1 MMASQAQILLAW
13 DEYGDVVHYGDDSAL
28 PGDDKDAIAGSLL
41 RQCGAEVGG
50 LASVHPQQQQQQH
63 LDSKRSRATTGKIR
77 GSDGNG
83 GGGCNDDKSLLWLGQ
98 DRHQKALLQR
108 IRLMN
113 FVGTKSSEELE
124 KIEAEAGND
133 RASRITST
141 RTNIGGFTLSYH
153 DIAIDSQSAS
163 AEAGP
168 CPTMTSIDS
177 DDGGPTCIVK
187 SKENS
192 KPAST
197 NQRQMNKEKG
207 AAYKSSV
214 RASAAMNRR
223 RARTRNTRQDRM
235 ADTDNCQWDDGK
247 RQALQRKLESSRGTI
262 REIDHAIK
270 GDMIFV
276 HQSYR
281 RGGEQPIL
289 REELHR
295 LGARALSAACDKLT
309 IRLRR
314 RTLKQWSQGVKR
326 DVRREQI
333 LKLRQYRA
341 LKRLVRCVKK
351 VTRESLASAC
361 FRWRVESER
370 RRQEERE
377 FSATRIQSALRSML
391 ATKKLEELRAEK
403 REWAR
408 QTLQR
413 LFRGC
418 SARMVFRN
426 MICQRNRHNAAQ
438 MLQCCVRCWLAR
450 TMLKRL
456 KLERQRQI
464 SAVIVQKMIRGRKG
478 RKVALQALD
487 CRRRRAAA
495 IHIQR
500 ISRGRRD
507 HVEYK
512 KRRASIKRN
521 RAATVLQAQ
530 VRRNRDTRYVARER
544 KKNMKR
550 ERGTLMLQRI
560 FRGHKCRQTMRRIQL
575 EEIQETHRRYSSAT
589 IIQSLFRARV
599 ARHRVEAIRR
609 TAITVMIREAR
620 QFEEFWNDDVN
631 GWCYYNGKTGEMLLS
646 PPITGY
652 TRVADADADGPVLV
666 LQSGR
671 IISDPVDDDVDI
683 ESSVDDELCSEEER
697 NTDLQV

>member
-1 MMASQAQILLAW
+1 
-13 DEYGDVVHYGDDSAL
+13 
-28 PGDDKDAIAGSLL
+28 
-41 RQCGAEVGG
+41 
-50 LASVHPQQQQQQH
+50 
-63 LDSKRSRATTGKIR
+63 
-77 GSDGNG
+77 
-83 GGGCNDDKSLLWLGQ
+83 
-98 DRHQKALLQR
+98 
-108 IRLMN
+108 MN

-124 KIEAEAGND
+124 KIELEAGND
-133 RASRITST
+133 LASRITST

-192 KPAST
+192 KPTST

-207 AAYKSSV
+207 GAYKSSV

-223 RARTRNTRQDRM
+223 RDRTRRNTRQDRM
-235 ADTDNCQWDDGK
+235 ADTENSQWDDGK
-247 RQALQRKLESSRGTI
+247 RQALQRKLESSRGTM

-270 GDMIFV
+270 GDMLFV

-295 LGARALSAACDKLT
+295 LGAQALSAGCDKLT

-314 RTLKQWSQGVKR
+314 RALKQWSQGVKR
-326 DVRREQI
+326 DVRREQV

-351 VTRESLASAC
+351 AARESLASAC

-377 FSATRIQSALRSML
+377 FSATCIQSALRSML

-438 MLQCCVRCWLAR
+438 MLQCCIRCWLAR

-456 KLERQRQI
+456 KLERQRQS

-478 RKVALQALD
+478 RIVALQALD

-495 IHIQR
+495 THIQR

-507 HVEYK
+507 HVAYR
-512 KRRASIKRN
+512 KRLIVIKRN
-521 RAATVLQAQ
+521 TAATVLQAQ
-530 VRRNRDTRYVARER
+530 VRRNRDARYVARE
-544 KKNMKR
+544 KKLLDTKR

-560 FRGHKCRQTMRRIQL
+560 FRGHKCRH
-575 EEIQETHRRYSSAT
+575 EAHRRYTSAT
-589 IIQSLFRARV
+589 IIQSSFRARV
-599 ARHRVEAIRR
+599 ARYRVEAIRR
-609 TAITVMIREAR
+609 TAISVMIREAR
-620 QFEEFWNDDVN
+620 RWLEVYDMK
-631 GWCYYNGKTGEMLLS
+631 GWYYYNGKTGEMLFN

-652 TRVADADADGPVLV
+652 TRVADADADADGPVLV

-671 IISDPVDDDVDI
+671 IISDPENCGVDI
-683 ESSVDDELCSEEER
+683 ESPVDDELCSEEER
-697 NTDLQV
+697 NNDLQV

>member
-1 MMASQAQILLAW
+1 M
-13 DEYGDVVHYGDDSAL
+13 
-28 PGDDKDAIAGSLL
+28 
-41 RQCGAEVGG
+41 C
-50 LASVHPQQQQQQH
+50 
-63 LDSKRSRATTGKIR
+63 IR
-77 GSDGNG
+77 D
-83 GGGCNDDKSLLWLGQ
+83 
-98 DRHQKALLQR
+98 
-108 IRLMN
+108 RLMN

-124 KIEAEAGND
+124 KIELEAGND
-133 RASRITST
+133 LASRITST

-192 KPAST
+192 KPTST

-207 AAYKSSV
+207 GAYKSSV

-223 RARTRNTRQDRM
+223 RDRTRRNTRQDRM
-235 ADTDNCQWDDGK
+235 ADTENSQWDDGK
-247 RQALQRKLESSRGTI
+247 RQALQRKLESSRGTM

-270 GDMIFV
+270 GDMLFV

-295 LGARALSAACDKLT
+295 LGAQALSAGCDKLT

-314 RTLKQWSQGVKR
+314 RALKQWSQGVKR
-326 DVRREQI
+326 DVRREQV

-351 VTRESLASAC
+351 VARESLASAC

-377 FSATRIQSALRSML
+377 FSATCIQSALRSML

-438 MLQCCVRCWLAR
+438 MLQCCIRCWLAR

-456 KLERQRQI
+456 KLERQRQS

-478 RKVALQALD
+478 RIVALQALD

-495 IHIQR
+495 THIQR

-507 HVEYK
+507 HVAYR
-512 KRRASIKRN
+512 KRLIVIKRN
-521 RAATVLQAQ
+521 TAATVLQAQ
-530 VRRNRDTRYVARER
+530 VRRNRDARYVARE
-544 KKNMKR
+544 KKLLDTKR

-560 FRGHKCRQTMRRIQL
+560 FRGHKCRH
-575 EEIQETHRRYSSAT
+575 EAHRRYTSAT
-589 IIQSLFRARV
+589 IIQSSFRARV
-599 ARHRVEAIRR
+599 ARYRVEAIRR
-609 TAITVMIREAR
+609 TAISVMIREAR
-620 QFEEFWNDDVN
+620 RWLEVYDMK
-631 GWCYYNGKTGEMLLS
+631 GWYYYNGKTGEMLFN

-652 TRVADADADGPVLV
+652 TRVADADADADGPVLV

-671 IISDPVDDDVDI
+671 IISDPENCGVDI
-683 ESSVDDELCSEEER
+683 ESPVDDELCSEEER
-697 NTDLQV
+697 NNDLQV

>member
-1 MMASQAQILLAW
+1 MASQAQILLAW
-13 DEYGDVVHYGDDSAL
+13 DEFGDVVHCDDSAL
-28 PGDDKDAIAGSLL
+28 PAGDDKDAIADSLL

-83 GGGCNDDKSLLWLGQ
+83 GGCNDDKSLLWLGH

-133 RASRITST
+133 RASRISS

-192 KPAST
+192 KPTST

-207 AAYKSSV
+207 GAYKSSV

-223 RARTRNTRQDRM
+223 RDRTRRNTRQDRM
-235 ADTDNCQWDDGK
+235 ADTENSQWDDGK
-247 RQALQRKLESSRGTI
+247 RQALQRKLESSRGTM

-270 GDMIFV
+270 GDMLFV

-295 LGARALSAACDKLT
+295 LGAQALSAGCDKLT

-314 RTLKQWSQGVKR
+314 RALKQWSQGVKG
-326 DVRREQI
+326 DVRREQV

-351 VTRESLASAC
+351 VARESLASAC

-377 FSATRIQSALRSML
+377 FSATCIQSALRSML

-426 MICQRNRHNAAQ
+426 MICLRNRHNAAQ
-438 MLQCCVRCWLAR
+438 MLQCCIRCWLAR

-456 KLERQRQI
+456 KLERQRQS

-512 KRRASIKRN
+512 KRITSIKRN
-521 RAATVLQAQ
+521 TAATVLQAQ
-530 VRRNRDTRYVARER
+530 VRRNRDTRYVARE
-544 KKNMKR
+544 KKKLDMKR

-560 FRGHKCRQTMRRIQL
+560 FRGHKCRH
-575 EEIQETHRRYSSAT
+575 EAHRRYTSAT
-589 IIQSLFRARV
+589 IIQSSFRARV
-599 ARHRVEAIRR
+599 ARYRVEAIRR
-609 TAITVMIREAR
+609 TAISVMIREAR
-620 QFEEFWNDDVN
+620 PWVEVYDMNS
-631 GWCYYNGKTGEMLLS
+631 WCYYNGKTGEMLFN

-671 IISDPVDDDVDI
+671 IISDPANCGVDI
-683 ESSVDDELCSEEER
+683 KSPVDDELCSEEER
-697 NTDLQV
+697 NKDLQAIKVM

>member
-1 MMASQAQILLAW
+1 M
-13 DEYGDVVHYGDDSAL
+13 GRVRRRVHCDDAAL

-41 RQCGAEVGG
+41 RQCGANVGG
-50 LASVHPQQQQQQH
+50 LLASVHPQQQQQQH

-83 GGGCNDDKSLLWLGQ
+83 GGSCNDDKTLLWLGQ

-108 IRLMN
+108 IRLMS

-163 AEAGP
+163 AEPGP
-168 CPTMTSIDS
+168 CPTMTSIDP
-177 DDGGPTCIVK
+177 DDGGPTRIVK

-197 NQRQMNKEKG
+197 NRRQMNKEKG
-207 AAYKSSV
+207 GAYKSSV

-223 RARTRNTRQDRM
+223 RARSRNARQDRM

-247 RQALQRKLESSRGTI
+247 RQALQRKLESSRGTM

-276 HQSYR
+276 HKSYR

-295 LGARALSAACDKLT
+295 LGAQALSAGCDKLT
-309 IRLRR
+309 VRLRR

-377 FSATRIQSALRSML
+377 FSATLIQSALRSML
-391 ATKKLEELRAEK
+391 AIKKLEELRAEK

-426 MICQRNRHNAAQ
+426 MICQRNRHNAAH
-438 MLQCCVRCWLAR
+438 MLQCCIRCWLAR

-464 SAVIVQKMIRGRKG
+464 SAVIVQKMIRGRRG

-507 HVEYK
+507 HVAYK
-512 KRRASIKRN
+512 KRLTIIKRN
-521 RAATVLQAQ
+521 TAATVLQAQ
-530 VRRNRDTRYVARER
+530 VRRNRDTRYVARE
-544 KKNMKR
+544 KKKR

-575 EEIQETHRRYSSAT
+575 EEIQEAQRQYTSAT

-609 TAITVMIREAR
+609 TAISIMIGEAR
-620 QFEEFWNDDVN
+620 QFVEMWNDDVN

-652 TRVADADADGPVLV
+652 TRVTDADADGPVLV

-683 ESSVDDELCSEEER
+683 ESSVDHELCSEEER
-697 NTDLQV
+697 NKDLQV

>member
-1 MMASQAQILLAW
+1 MASQAQVLLAW
-13 DEYGDVVHYGDDSAL
+13 DEFGDVVHCDDSAL
-28 PGDDKDAIAGSLL
+28 PAGDDKDAIADSLL

-83 GGGCNDDKSLLWLGQ
+83 GGCNDDKSLLWLGH

-133 RASRITST
+133 LASRIST

-163 AEAGP
+163 TEAGP
-168 CPTMTSIDS
+168 CPTMTSIDP

-192 KPAST
+192 QPAST

-207 AAYKSSV
+207 GAYKSSV

-223 RARTRNTRQDRM
+223 RDRTRRNTRQDRM
-235 ADTDNCQWDDGK
+235 ADTENSQWDDGK
-247 RQALQRKLESSRGTI
+247 RQALQRKLESSRGTM

-270 GDMIFV
+270 GDMLFV

-295 LGARALSAACDKLT
+295 LGAQALSAGCDKLT

-314 RTLKQWSQGVKR
+314 RALKQWSQGVKR
-326 DVRREQI
+326 DVRREQV

-351 VTRESLASAC
+351 VARESLASAC

-377 FSATRIQSALRSML
+377 FRATCIQSALRSML

-438 MLQCCVRCWLAR
+438 MLQCCIRCWLAR

-464 SAVIVQKMIRGRKG
+464 SAVIVQTMIRGRKG
-478 RKVALQALD
+478 RTAALQALD

-507 HVEYK
+507 HVAYR
-512 KRRASIKRN
+512 KRLTVIKRN
-521 RAATVLQAQ
+521 TAATVLQAQ
-530 VRRNRDTRYVARER
+530 VRRNRDARYVARE
-544 KKNMKR
+544 KKKFLDMKR

-560 FRGHKCRQTMRRIQL
+560 FRKCRH
-575 EEIQETHRRYSSAT
+575 EAHRRYTSAT
-589 IIQSLFRARV
+589 IIQSSFRARV
-599 ARHRVEAIRR
+599 ARYRVEAIRR
-609 TAITVMIREAR
+609 TAISVMIREAR
-620 QFEEFWNDDVN
+620 QWVEVWNDDMN
-631 GWCYYNGKTGEMLLS
+631 GWCYYNGKTGEMLLFN

-671 IISDPVDDDVDI
+671 NISDPESGVDI
-683 ESSVDDELCSEEER
+683 DSSVDNELSSEEER
-697 NTDLQV
+697 NKDLQV

>member
-1 MMASQAQILLAW
+1 MASQAQILLAW
-13 DEYGDVVHYGDDSAL
+13 DEYGDVVHCDDSAL
-28 PGDDKDAIAGSLL
+28 PAGDDKVAGSLL

-77 GSDGNG
+77 SSDGN
-83 GGGCNDDKSLLWLGQ
+83 GGGCNDDKSLLWLGH

-133 RASRITST
+133 RANRITST

-168 CPTMTSIDS
+168 CPTMTSIDP

-207 AAYKSSV
+207 GAYKSSV

-223 RARTRNTRQDRM
+223 RDRTTRNTRQDRM
-235 ADTDNCQWDDGK
+235 ADTDNSQWDDGK
-247 RQALQRKLESSRGTI
+247 RQALQRKLESSRGTM

-270 GDMIFV
+270 GDMLFV

-295 LGARALSAACDKLT
+295 LGAQALSAGCDKLT
-309 IRLRR
+309 TRLRR
-314 RTLKQWSQGVKR
+314 RALKQWSQGVKG

-351 VTRESLASAC
+351 VARESLASAC

-370 RRQEERE
+370 QRQEERE
-377 FSATRIQSALRSML
+377 FSATCIQSALRSML

-438 MLQCCVRCWLAR
+438 MLQCCIRCWLAR
-450 TMLKRL
+450 TTLKRL

-478 RKVALQALD
+478 RKVALQVLD

-507 HVEYK
+507 HVAYR
-512 KRRASIKRN
+512 KRLTVIKRN
-521 RAATVLQAQ
+521 TAATVLQAQ
-530 VRRNRDTRYVARER
+530 VRRNRDTRYVARE
-544 KKNMKR
+544 KKKVDMKR

-560 FRGHKCRQTMRRIQL
+560 FRGHKCRH
-575 EEIQETHRRYSSAT
+575 EAHRRYTSAT
-589 IIQSLFRARV
+589 IIQSSFRTRV
-599 ARHRVEAIRR
+599 AKYRVETIRR
-609 TAITVMIREAR
+609 TAISVMIREAR
-620 QFEEFWNDDVN
+620 QWVEVWNDDMN
-631 GWCYYNGKTGEMLLS
+631 GWCYYNGKTGEMLLFN

-671 IISDPVDDDVDI
+671 NIS
-683 ESSVDDELCSEEER
+683 SEEER
-697 NTDLQV
+697 NKDLQV